1 MNDIMSELERAIEEG
16 CGEYREV
23 EVRVLKYAR
32 ALLCEQHARIEM
44 LQEDI
49 VAASRLIEEQMEASA
64 KRHKS
69 IMRDL
74 AQVKRD
80 LPLALANIR
89 SKAITEFA
97 ERVNKETIII
107 KDHRGN
113 MGAVVRSCDIDQI
126 AMEMKEVVT

>member
-97 ERVNKETIII
+97 DRVCEGRVSNDPVVIAVRCAER
-107 KDHRGN
+107 
-113 MGAVVRSCDIDQI
+113 
-126 AMEMKEVVT
+126 EMKEAADAHVE

>member
-1 MNDIMSELERAIEEG
+1 MNDVISELERAIEDG

-23 EVRVLKYAR
+23 EVRVLKYVRAR
-32 ALLCEQHARIEM
+32 LLEQHAEIEI

-49 VAASRLIEEQMEASA
+49 VASSRLIEEQMEASA

-69 IMRDL
+69 IMRDM

-89 SKAITEFA
+89 AKAITEFA
-97 ERVNKETIII
+97 DRVCEGRVSNDPVVI
-107 KDHRGN
+107 
-113 MGAVVRSCDIDQI
+113 VVRC
-126 AMEMKEVVT
+126 AEREMKEAADAHVE